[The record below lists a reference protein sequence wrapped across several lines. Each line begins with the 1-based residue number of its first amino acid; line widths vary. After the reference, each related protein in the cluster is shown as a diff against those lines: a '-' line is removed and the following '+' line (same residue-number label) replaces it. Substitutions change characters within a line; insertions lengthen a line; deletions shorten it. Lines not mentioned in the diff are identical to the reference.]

1 MTKRTRR
8 QTPGVIRNNDPQ
20 IVRQRVDDLRR
31 KRLELAKTA
40 GFETS
45 GKLEGAL
52 YKALEQG
59 RYGWYMLEAPQPC
72 AKCGASTNVA
82 ELYKLQNGWLM
93 LKPVCIKCNQS
104 H

>member
-1 MTKRTRR
+1 MSAKRNRR
-8 QTPGVIRNNDPQ
+8 QTPGVIRNNEPQ

-31 KRLELAKTA
+31 KRLELARGA

-59 RYGWYMLEAPQPC
+59 RYGWYVLEVPQPC

-82 ELYKLQNGWLM
+82 ELYKFNGWLI
-93 LKPVCIKCNQS
+93 LKPVCIKCNRS
-104 H
+104 

>member
-45 GKLEGAL
+45 GKLEGAM

-59 RYGWYMLEAPQPC
+59 RYGWYMLEVPQPC
-72 AKCGASTNVA
+72 AKCGASTNAA
-82 ELYKLQNGWLM
+82 ELYKFNGWLM

-104 H
+104 I

>member
-8 QTPGVIRNNDPQ
+8 QTPGVIRNNEPQ

-45 GKLEGAL
+45 GKLEGSL
-52 YKALEQG
+52 YKALEAG

-72 AKCGASTNVA
+72 AKCSTPTSVA
-82 ELYKLQNGWLM
+82 ELYKFNGWLM